1 MDEHAVAI
9 VALDRDSAHLSEQL
23 ALKSFV
29 PVVALSD
36 DRALT
41 SADVPWIFRLPSSA
55 APAQA
60 LRIVMAAAACA
71 SPSQIRDILASGK
84 PILGVA
90 FEPGG
95 EPRPSASA
103 AIQ

>member
-1 MDEHAVAI
+1 
-9 VALDRDSAHLSEQL
+9 
-23 ALKSFV
+23 V

-41 SADVPWIFRLPSSA
+41 SADVPWIFRLPA
-55 APAQA
+55 VTAPAQA
-60 LRIVMAAAACA
+60 LRMVMAAAACS
-71 SPSQIRDILASGK
+71 SPSNIRDILASGK

-95 EPRPSASA
+95 EPRSSASA
-103 AIQ
+103 ARQ